1 MKITVE
7 RRLMLCVV
15 LIAVLSVGI
24 TSVIF
29 YYKSNELFLL
39 ILIAFSCLLGFVF
52 AKTISSPLK
61 SLTNIVIQT
70 ADLDFTT
77 GDSLFK
83 ILNKRKDEIG
93 SMSRALYEMGGVL
106 LDMIDQLLTSSNS
119 INKNAQ
125 LLHVSAKQVQEYANE
140 NSATTQELSAGLEQS
155 AASAE
160 EISAAVEDVKQK
172 MDSVTDKAK
181 KGADISKE
189 ITVKASMLKQDALN
203 SNETAQTLYQDV
215 KTKMEAALQQAQT
228 VSKINLLT
236 ETILRIAEQ
245 TNLLSL
251 NAAIEAARAG
261 EAGRGFSVV
270 ADEIRKLAEQSSQTV
285 VDIQKM
291 IELVTTSVDSMTL
304 GSQKLLEYVDRNV
317 KSDYQKFIDISEQYN
332 YDAVVIN
339 DLMADI
345 NVTAEQLDLIVTG
358 ITMTI
363 AEVARTINEGASG
376 VQEIAGKTGE
386 IVYQI
391 NDVKTAANENLENAM
406 ILKEILNK
414 FKIQ

>member
-7 RRLMLCVV
+7 RRLMLFVA
-15 LIAVLSVGI
+15 LIAVLNVGI

-39 ILIAFSCLLGFVF
+39 ILIVFSCLLGFVF
-52 AKTISSPLK
+52 AKMISRPLN
-61 SLTNIVIQT
+61 SLTNLVIQT
-70 ADLDFTT
+70 ASLDFTT
-77 GDSLFK
+77 EESLFK
-83 ILNKRKDEIG
+83 KLNKRKDEIG
-93 SMSRALYEMGGVL
+93 SMSSALYEMGGVL

-119 INKNAQ
+119 INENAR
-125 LLHVSAKQVQEYANE
+125 LLHVSAEQVVEHANE

-160 EISAAVEDVKQK
+160 EISAASEDVKQK
-172 MDSVTDKAK
+172 MDSITDKAK
-181 KGADISKE
+181 NGADISKE
-189 ITVKASMLKQDALN
+189 ITIKASILKQDALN

-270 ADEIRKLAEQSSQTV
+270 ADEIRKLAGQSSQTV

-291 IELVTTSVDSMTL
+291 IELVTTSIDSMTL
-304 GSQKLLEYVDRNV
+304 GSQKLLEFVDKNV
-317 KSDYQKFIDISEQYN
+317 KSDYQKFIDVSEQYN
-332 YDAVVIN
+332 HDAVVIN

-391 NDVKTAANENLENAM
+391 NDVKTAANKNLENAM
-406 ILKEILNK
+406 ILKGILNK
-414 FKIQ
+414 FKI